1 MCLYNQESDYH
12 WRLHYRQ
19 RLVTRIT
26 IIMSIISLLIQ
37 STIGESSMATYVQKT
52 GPLSVCLDAETW
64 NSYTGG
70 IMTTC
75 AAKPID
81 HCVQAVGVD
90 TNTG

>member
-1 MCLYNQESDYH
+1 
-12 WRLHYRQ
+12 
-19 RLVTRIT
+19 
-26 IIMSIISLLIQ
+26 
-37 STIGESSMATYVQKT
+37 MATYVQKT

-70 IMTTC
+70 VMTAC
-75 AAKPID
+75 PAKPID

>member
-1 MCLYNQESDYH
+1 
-12 WRLHYRQ
+12 
-19 RLVTRIT
+19 
-26 IIMSIISLLIQ
+26 
-37 STIGESSMATYVQKT
+37 MATYVQKT

-90 TNTG
+90 TNTGYWKIRNSWGTFIIFTLYILITTNKFE